1 VQKLGTSPN
10 MTPEEY
16 LKTRVDGQI
25 AWYSG
30 KSQSNQNWFKLLRL
44 IEIAFAAASPFLV
57 SQIGTETTLLKI
69 VVGSMGVCVAVIAGI
84 VSLYKFQ
91 ENWIEYRAAAE
102 TLKREKF
109 LFLTKSPP
117 YDGENAFQSLVG
129 HVESMISKETTNWS
143 GALREKAEVKDQG

>member
-1 VQKLGTSPN
+1 

-16 LKTRVDGQI
+16 LKTRVDQQI
-25 AWYSG
+25 DWYSA
-30 KSQSNQNWFKLLRL
+30 KSQSNQSWFKVLRL
-44 IEIAFAAASPFLV
+44 IEIAFATASPVLV
-57 SQIGTETTLLKI
+57 SQIATDTPVLKI
-69 VVGSMGVCVAVIAGI
+69 IVGSIGVCVAVIAGI

-129 HVESMISKETTNWS
+129 HVESMISKEATNWS
-143 GALREKAEVKDQG
+143 GALREKSEVKDQG